1 MLVVDDSSPSS
12 SKLKVMMRSYKHEQD
27 REASIDSF
35 VSSHVVKCVGEW
47 TGKGNL
53 HTYPN
58 AFVVETL
65 QSKLFHCSADT
76 PEAKQAWL
84 NSISVYDR
92 LSLGSSVPP
101 TDVPTPTNG
110 YESSEAPE
118 PVTESPPSV
127 VIPARPIERSRP
139 KSERDALFQP
149 KSRRSNFDDIEIED
163 ETTGPRDPAVGLD
176 KSLWLKA
183 SATTL
188 SIDEDDDIPFVHVE
202 APPSS
207 LRMKYTTTPAAE
219 PPLATPTVVETPEE
233 YIELDPDMV
242 ARFSHMRMMEARGQA
257 SAVEV
262 SSLSRPSKRVDRSK
276 KSKKKTNSSPVD
288 DHNVI
293 EKSEKKKK
301 KSTAVTI
308 DSEEPIVKLEKKKK
322 KKDKTTDTS
331 EKKKKKSTSEPPP
344 MPLEEPKYYP
354 EPAPIAPPPPRSIQ
368 LPAIDDF

>member
-1 MLVVDDSSPSS
+1 
-12 SKLKVMMRSYKHEQD
+12 MRSYKHEQD

-110 YESSEAPE
+110 YESSEAPGNLA
-118 PVTESPPSV
+118 SPPSV

>member
-1 MLVVDDSSPSS
+1 MTQ
-12 SKLKVMMRSYKHEQD
+12 LKVMMRSYKHEQD

-35 VSSHVVKCVGEW
+35 MSSHVVKCVGEW

-92 LSLGSSVPP
+92 LSL
-101 TDVPTPTNG
+101 
-110 YESSEAPE
+110 E

-301 KSTAVTI
+301 KSNAVTI
-308 DSEEPIVKLEKKKK
+308 DSEEPIVKLEGKKKK

-354 EPAPIAPPPPRSIQ
+354 EPAPVAPPPPRSIQ